1 MTTISEQPSTGAG
14 HVLVHMVGAAD
25 LGTRPG
31 PEFTKKLDELVAADP
46 SEAARLLTPSADL
59 SGNPVPLVAVFADGA
74 PRYDRVIL
82 VVTSPRAGEI
92 SPSGHTF
99 RLGEAIKKGLEG
111 DGLYG
116 VGFPPES
123 VELLKAGGPDIAG
136 VRTVIGKRLSKIR
149 GTGAAPRV
157 DIPYGGGAA
166 NAAIGL
172 VVGVIESGVEPRL
185 LLLAGT
191 GGKPIV
197 LSHELPTPTENADRW
212 LVRHRFYSSMIKGD
226 RDDSD
231 QDGNEL
237 WRSRL
242 NRQILVAE
250 TTDDFGEE
258 DLARVLLE
266 RIDRRE
272 AVDGFLF
279 RAWLKEARTRS
290 LADRDKPAAAL
301 DFLRHPQLSGAEEAA
316 KDLSHGKPT
325 DPMIIRRFLE
335 GQDQLPRFDE
345 GIADLG
351 YPKWPYLGDRRALI
365 LVAMGMDPIEGDD
378 PATPRLD
385 ALIARAYRDGF
396 EPVIR
401 MLVSKETAPVG
412 RLWEAKARARTEKVD
427 CRVLLECGI
436 EFDDLDDIRSDVWGA
451 LKADDQELDTV
462 GEVRVAAG
470 SGRKPQGL
478 GLLLTGIKWG
488 LYASC
493 PTRLLEIR
501 RAAPSSDESIV
512 EVDQN
517 AVLSRIAGDSE
528 LARVALSALECLDV
542 SAAATLLDRGSS
554 RLRPLATR
562 VRRLSLVSVDG
573 GEGRR
578 RTPTTR
584 VAAGVD
590 PEWLASIGIPD
601 QENSALLLLRA
612 RLRLIQTLAG
622 SDRWGCAMRAVAL
635 CEGTLGKHGDKG
647 WYAFCDRKKPRYIPQ
662 ANDLACYRNASPA
675 SHGREKALR
684 KQGRDKGKV
693 PKPPSPKKLRECL
706 RGLREGLSKH
716 VMVNGQGLPD
726 TWDSVLVDELESLKK
741 ELRAF
746 IAPG

>member
-1 MTTISEQPSTGAG
+1 MTIISEQPSTGAG

-59 SGNPVPLVAVFADGA
+59 PGNQVPLVAVFADGA

-185 LLLAGT
+185 LLLAGMA
-191 GGKPIV
+191 GKPIL
-197 LSHELPTPTENADRW
+197 LSHELPTPHENADRW

-250 TTDDFGEE
+250 ATDDFGEE

-290 LADRDKPAAAL
+290 LADRDKPTAAL
-301 DFLRHPQLSGAEEAA
+301 DFLRHPQLRGAENAA

-345 GIADLG
+345 GIVDLG
-351 YPKWPYLGDRRALI
+351 YPRWPYLGDRRALI
-365 LVAMGMDPIEGDD
+365 LVAMGMDRIEGDD

-478 GLLLTGIKWG
+478 GLLLTGIEWG
-488 LYASC
+488 LYAAC

-501 RAAPSSDESIV
+501 RAAPGSDESIV

-528 LARVALSALECLDV
+528 LARVALSALKCLDV
-542 SAAATLLDRGSS
+542 SAAVALLDLGSTQW
-554 RLRPLATR
+554 LRPLSVRA
-562 VRRLSLVSVDG
+562 RRLALSG
-573 GEGRR
+573 P
-578 RTPTTR
+578 PT
-584 VAAGVD
+584 VFD
-590 PEWLASIGIPD
+590 SDWLASVGLPNNGKHLRI
-601 QENSALLLLRA
+601 LLLRA
-612 RLRLIQTLAG
+612 RLRLIQTLAV
-622 SDRWGCAMRAVAL
+622 SDPWGCAMRAAAL

-647 WYAFCDRKKPRYIPQ
+647 WYAFCDRENPRYIPQ

-684 KQGRDKGKV
+684 KQGRDERKV

-706 RGLREGLSKH
+706 RGLREGLSEH

-726 TWDSVLVDELESLKK
+726 TWDSVLVDELESLKTK
-741 ELRAF
+741 LRAF
-746 IAPG
+746 IVSR